1 MSMMENHDRLSD
13 LEREVDDQRHR
24 VERRIQDIQDRLS
37 PGQLLDQALRYTK
50 NGGADLAGSFGQ
62 AVTANPIPAA
72 LLGVSIAWLM
82 MGPKHPHPQSQGQ
95 HQPNYPYARVSGAG
109 LQRTRHEKNEAGEWF
124 SHFIDDAGTEYRA
137 RADEVGRRT
146 GHFIDASGKKFS
158 GFIDDAGNR
167 IDRFRDE
174 AGNILEDAV
183 NWASHMFQDASEAIG
198 GMASGLSR
206 GTSDMGGSLQRL
218 AGQMRHSLADLLH
231 DQPLV
236 AGALSFAAGAA
247 LGAAL
252 PPTRQEDEL
261 FGQQSDQLKQQAEKE
276 AASLYKQGSEQ
287 ARELYN
293 EASEAVG
300 SAYEAAK
307 STVTSEPGSN
317 PPRTH

>member
-1 MSMMENHDRLSD
+1 MSMMENNDRLSD

-24 VERRIQDIQDRLS
+24 VEQRIQDIQDKLS
-37 PGQLLDQALRYTK
+37 PGQLLDQALRYTR

-72 LLGVSIAWLM
+72 LLGVSLAWLM
-82 MGPKHPHPQSQGQ
+82 MGPKHPQQ
-95 HQPNYPYARVSGAG
+95 HAHRPSYPYARVSGSG
-109 LQRTRHEKNEAGEWF
+109 LQRTRHEKNDAGEWF
-124 SHFIDDAGTEYRA
+124 SHFIDDAGAEYRA
-137 RADEVGRRT
+137 RADEMGRRT
-146 GHFIDASGKKFS
+146 GHFLDASGKKFG

-167 IDRFRDE
+167 VDKFRDE
-174 AGNILEDAV
+174 AGNMLDDAV
-183 NWASHMFQDASEAIG
+183 NWASHMFHEASEAISGTTDDLSHGASRLG
-198 GMASGLSR
+198 GR
-206 GTSDMGGSLQRL
+206 LQRQ
-218 AGQMRHSLADLLH
+218 ATDMRHSLSDMMH

-236 AGALSFAAGAA
+236 AGALAFAAGAA

-252 PPTRQEDEL
+252 PPTEQEDEL
-261 FGQQSDQLKQQAEKE
+261 FGQQSDELKEQAEKE

-307 STVTSEPGSN
+307 STVTSESDPSSTQ
-317 PPRTH
+317 TH